1 MWLYRMPG
9 VVAGFASSLIL
20 YFVFSAEHLQAQSTN
35 ASLAGRVTDP
45 SNALIVGARVAA
57 ISVDTNIRYEGVTNS
72 AGGFY
77 LTNLLPGT
85 YRIEIEKPG
94 FKKLVRPSVFLHVQ
108 DALEIDLQM
117 VLGSASETVTVQ
129 SGVPVIDAES
139 TSVSTVIDRTYVENL
154 PLNGR
159 SLQTFLLLSP
169 GVVLTATAFDDQG
182 QFSVNGQRADANYF
196 TVDGVSANFGVTGF
210 APLMQSAAG
219 ALPALSAL
227 GGTNSLAS
235 VDAVQEFR
243 IQTSSFAPE
252 FGRTPGGQVSILTR
266 SGTNS
271 FHGTLFDYFRN
282 AVLDANN
289 WFSNLHQLPKSQEQ
303 QNDFG
308 GVFSGP
314 IRKDKTFFFFSYEG
328 LRLLQPSTKKTV
340 VPDVA
345 SRQQASTAV
354 QPYLNAYPVPNG
366 ASLGQGLAQFN
377 AGYSNPSALDAVSIR
392 ADHNVNPKT
401 ALFGRYNYSPSSID
415 ERAPGLSFGSVLSTT
430 EFASYSA
437 QTFTVGL
444 TESINQTISNEI
456 RANYS
461 NNRAG
466 IRYALDHFG
475 GADPI
480 PDSVLFPPGFSSANS
495 SFTFTIVGAG
505 QFADGSFGIDEQRQ
519 LNLVDNL
526 SMIKASHQLKF
537 GVDYRWLAP
546 FSSRGPY
553 GQLAEFSGMSTA
565 PGGALSNPAAA
576 LVADSIAHQSDA
588 LLSQNFSLYAQDTW
602 KFTPRLTL
610 VYGLRWDV
618 NPHLKGKNLAND
630 PFTAEGLNNPSTMTL
645 APRGTPLYATTYGNV
660 APRLG
665 LAYQLRERPDWGS
678 VLRASGG
685 IFYDLGSGSL
695 GGVSSYFPYSATK
708 VFSLAPFPLSPQD
721 AAPPLLT
728 VNPPVLNILVADPN
742 LKLPRTYQWNIAL
755 EQSLGSRQS
764 LSLTYVGAVGRDFL
778 RSTVLNPVSAGN
790 PNFNFVFLT
799 DNSAT
804 SNYNALQLKFQRRS
818 TKGLQALASYTFSH
832 SIDISSTDAAF
843 AYLDPPGS
851 VLNPKIDRGNSDFDI
866 RHSCTAGL
874 VYDIPVLGT
883 NKTVRN
889 IFQGW
894 SVTSFVMMRSGPPVD
909 IVSAQISAGVGV
921 FMPRPDIRLGVPLE
935 LEGPQYPGGKAF
947 NPAAF
952 VPAPRDQQGDLGRN
966 VLRAFGA
973 WQADLGLQRQFQLTE
988 AVALRFRGEFFNLF
1002 NHPNFGSPN
1011 NVLSSPLFGQS
1022 TQTLANSLAGGNNAG
1037 FNPLYQ
1043 IGGPR
1048 SIQLSLKLQF

>member
-1 MWLYRMPG
+1 MRLFR
-9 VVAGFASSLIL
+9 FTLIL
-20 YFVFSAEHLQAQSTN
+20 HLVLSIDVLHAQTTN

-45 SNALIVGARVAA
+45 SSALIVDAKVAA
-57 ISVDTNIRYEGVTNS
+57 ISVDTNIRYEGVTNG
-72 AGGFY
+72 AGEFY

-85 YRIEIEKPG
+85 YRVEIEKPG
-94 FKKLVRPSVFLHVQ
+94 FKKLVRSDVSLHVQ

-117 VLGSASETVTVQ
+117 VLGSVSETDTVQ
-129 SGVPVIDAES
+129 SEAPLIDAES

-159 SLQTFLLLSP
+159 SLQTFILLSP

-219 ALPALSAL
+219 ALPALSVL
-227 GGTNSLAS
+227 GGTSSLVS
-235 VDAVQEFR
+235 LDATQEFR
-243 IQTSSFAPE
+243 LQTSSFAPE
-252 FGRTPGGQVSILTR
+252 FGRTPGGQISILTR

-282 AVLDANN
+282 GVLDAND
-289 WFSNLHQLPKSQEQ
+289 WFSNLYHLPKSQEQ

-308 GVFSGP
+308 GVFGGP

-328 LRLLQPSTKKTV
+328 LRLRQPSNRETV

-345 SRQQASTAV
+345 SREQASKKV

-392 ADHNVNPKT
+392 VDHALNSKT
-401 ALFGRYNYSPSSID
+401 SLFGRYNYSPSSL
-415 ERAPGLSFGSVLSTT
+415 EQRGPSLSFGSVLSTR
-430 EFASYSA
+430 EFASFSV

-444 TESINQTISNEI
+444 TEIFNQAISNEV

-480 PDSVLFPPGFSSANS
+480 PDSVLFPRGFSSANS

-505 QFADGSFGIDEQRQ
+505 QFADGNFGIDEQRQ

-526 SMIKASHQLKF
+526 SVIKASHQLKV

-553 GQLAEFSGMSTA
+553 GQLAQFSGMSTA
-565 PGGALSNPAAA
+565 PGGALSNPTTAK
-576 LVADSIAHQSDA
+576 VADSIAHQSDA

-602 KFTPRLTL
+602 KITPRLTL

-618 NPHLKGKNLAND
+618 NPPLKGKNLAND
-630 PFTAEGLNNPSTMTL
+630 PFTVEGLNNPSTMTL
-645 APRGTPLYATTYGNV
+645 APRGTPLYTTTYGNV

-665 LAYQLRERPDWGS
+665 LSYQLRERSDWGS
-678 VLRASGG
+678 VFRAGGG

-708 VFSLAPFPLSPQD
+708 VLSLWPFPLSPQD

-728 VNPPVLNILVADPN
+728 VNPPALNILVADPN

-755 EQSLGSRQS
+755 EQSLGSSQS
-764 LSLTYVGAVGRDFL
+764 LSLTYVGAVGRDLL
-778 RSTVLNPVSAGN
+778 RSTVLNPASAGN
-790 PNFNFVFLT
+790 PDFDFVFLT

-804 SNYNALQLKFQRRS
+804 SNYNALQLKFQRHFW
-818 TKGLQALASYTFSH
+818 KGFHALASYSFSH

-843 AYLDPPGS
+843 AYLDPVGS
-851 VLNPKIDRGNSDFDI
+851 VINPNMDRGDSDFDI
-866 RHSCTAGL
+866 RHSFTAA
-874 VYDIPVLGT
+874 VTYDLPTFGA
-883 NKTVRN
+883 RN
-889 IFQGW
+889 VIHNILENW
-894 SVTSFVMMRSGPPVD
+894 SLDSFVLIRSAPPVN
-909 IVSAQISAGVGV
+909 IVGTQIPAGVSIL
-921 FMPRPDIRLGVPLE
+921 MPRPDIKPGLPLV
-935 LEGPQYPGGKAF
+935 LYGSQYPGGKTF

-952 VPAPRDQQGDLGRN
+952 TPAPSGQQGNLGRN
-966 VLRAFGA
+966 VLRGFEA
-973 WQADLGLQRQFQLTE
+973 WQADLGLQRQFRVTDELS
-988 AVALRFRGEFFNLF
+988 LRFRAEFFNIF
-1002 NHPNFGSPN
+1002 NHPSFGSPS

-1048 SIQLSLKLQF
+1048 SIQLALKFQF

>member
-1 MWLYRMPG
+1 MWLFR
-9 VVAGFASSLIL
+9 FTLIL
-20 YFVFSAEHLQAQSTN
+20 YLVLSTDVLHAQSTN

-45 SNALIVGARVAA
+45 SNALIVDAKVAA

-72 AGGFY
+72 AGEFY

-94 FKKLVRPSVFLHVQ
+94 FKKLARPDVFLHVQ

-139 TSVSTVIDRTYVENL
+139 TSVNTVIDRTYVENL

-227 GGTNSLAS
+227 GGTNSLVS
-235 VDAVQEFR
+235 VDAMQEFR

-252 FGRTPGGQVSILTR
+252 FGRTPGGQISVLTR

-271 FHGTLFDYFRN
+271 FHATLFDYFRHG
-282 AVLDANN
+282 VLDANN
-289 WFSNLHQLPKSQEQ
+289 WFSNLNHLQKTQEQ

-308 GVFSGP
+308 GVFGGP

-328 LRLLQPSTKKTV
+328 LRLLQPSTMETV

-345 SRQQASTAV
+345 SRGQASTPI
-354 QPYLNAYPVPNG
+354 QPYLSAYPVPNG
-366 ASLGQGLAQFN
+366 SSLGAGLAQFN
-377 AGYSNPSALDAVSIR
+377 SSFSNPSTLDAYSIR
-392 ADHNVNPKT
+392 MDQVLSSKLT
-401 ALFGRYNYSPSSID
+401 FFGRYNYSPSSVD
-415 ERAPGLSFGSVLSTT
+415 QRGPPLAFGSVLSTR
-430 EFASYSA
+430 EFASFSI

-444 TESINQTISNEI
+444 TDIINHEISNDV
-456 RANYS
+456 RVNYS
-461 NNRAG
+461 NNRVG

-475 GADPI
+475 GADPVL
-480 PDSVLFPPGFSSANS
+480 DSVLFPPGFSSVNS

-505 QFADGSFGIDEQRQ
+505 QFADGNFGTDEQRQ
-519 LNLVDNL
+519 FNLVDNL
-526 SMIKASHQLKF
+526 SVIKASHQMKF
-537 GVDYRWLAP
+537 GADYRWLAP

-565 PGGALSNPAAA
+565 PGGALSNPATA
-576 LVADSIAHQSDA
+576 LFADSIAHQSDA

-602 KFTPRLTL
+602 KIKPRLTL

-618 NPHLKGKNLAND
+618 NPPLKGKNLAND
-630 PFTAEGLNNPSTMTL
+630 PFTVTGLNDPSTMTL
-645 APRGTPLYATTYGNV
+645 APRGTPLYKTTYGNV

-665 LAYQLRERPDWGS
+665 LAYQVGESSSWGS
-678 VLRASGG
+678 LLRVGFG
-685 IFYDLGSGSL
+685 VFYDLGSGSL
-695 GGVSSYFPYSATK
+695 GGVSSFFPYSATK
-708 VFSLAPFPLSPQD
+708 VFSPAPFPLSPQNS
-721 AAPPLLT
+721 APPVITL
-728 VNPPVLNILVADPN
+728 NPPVLNLLVANPD

-755 EQSLGSRQS
+755 EQSIGSGQT
-764 LSLTYVGAVGRDFL
+764 LSVTYVGAAGRDLL
-778 RSTVLNPVSAGN
+778 RSTVLNPAGVGN
-790 PNFNFVFLT
+790 PDFAFVYLT

-804 SNYNALQLKFQRRS
+804 SDYHALQLKFQRRLL
-818 TKGLQALASYTFSH
+818 KGLQALASYTFSH
-832 SIDISSTDAAF
+832 SIDIASTDAAF
-843 AYLDPPGS
+843 AVLDPLGPVTS
-851 VLNPKIDRGNSDFDI
+851 PRIDRGDSDFDI
-866 RHSCTAGL
+866 RHSFTVAVTYEL
-874 VYDIPVLGT
+874 PILGAR
-883 NKTVRN
+883 KVIRN
-889 IFQGW
+889 ILGNW
-894 SVTSFVMMRSGPPVD
+894 SLDSFLIIRSAPPVD
-909 IVSAQISAGVGV
+909 IVGAQISAGIAV
-921 FMPRPDIRLGVPLE
+921 FMPRPDIKPGVPLV
-935 LEGPQYPGGKAF
+935 LYGSQYPGGKAF
-947 NPAAF
+947 NPSAF
-952 VPAPRDQQGDLGRN
+952 VPAPSGQQGDLGRN
-966 VLRAFGA
+966 VLRGFGA
-973 WQADLGLQRQFQLTE
+973 WQADLGLQRQFRLSDE
-988 AVALRFRGEFFNLF
+988 IALRFRAEFFNIF

-1011 NVLSSPLFGQS
+1011 NVLSSPSFGLS
-1022 TQTLANSLAGGNNAG
+1022 TQMLANSLAGGNNAG

-1048 SIQLSLKLQF
+1048 SIQLALRLQF